1 MLFLKEFL
9 LKFIFFSLYECFAHM
24 YVFVPRACLVP
35 TEKSEKASDTLVLES
50 WMLVN
55 LRVSGCWELNP
66 GPELNKWPLLLGIS
80 AAPAL
85 VFDWELRSNLWKLTT
100 W

>member
-1 MLFLKEFL
+1 
-9 LKFIFFSLYECFAHM
+9 M

-35 TEKSEKASDTLVLES
+35 TEKSEKASDTLALES

-66 GPELNKWPLLLGIS
+66 GLELNKWPSLLGIS
-80 AAPAL
+80 AAPGL

-100 W
+100 WLKNSVK